1 MVRLIHLV
9 FLVQLRDQIANNS
22 CHLRLILLRQLLHK
36 LHAVPFPCLLVRLLQ
51 VVLDVLLRIVLKLVN
66 VFLRQ
71 RNIRQYDDLEQQS
84 QVLLDELRVVADV
97 SALPDVLY

>member
-9 FLVQLRDQIANNS
+9 FLVQLRDQITNNS

-51 VVLDVLLRIVLKLVN
+51 VVLDVLLRIILKLVN

-71 RNIRQYDDLEQQS
+71 RNIRQYDDLEQES
-84 QVLLDELRVVADV
+84 
-97 SALPDVLY
+97 

>member
-1 MVRLIHLV
+1 MVRLIHLIL
-9 FLVQLRDQIANNS
+9 LVQLRDQITNNS

-36 LHAVPFPCLLVRLLQ
+36 LHAVPFPCLLVRLLE

-71 RNIRQYDDLEQQS
+71 RNIR
-84 QVLLDELRVVADV
+84 
-97 SALPDVLY
+97 